1 LYLCNQNI
9 IPPTVNSPVT
19 FQGTYQPASIY
30 EDGTEKHNLYLGTEN
45 NLYYP
50 TTAGITV
57 NAFRG
62 YFRLKNGL
70 TAGEDVN

>member
-1 LYLCNQNI
+1 MRADRC
-9 IPPTVNSPVT
+9 PVT